1 MSRFFIDRPIFAW
14 VIAIAIMLAGILA
27 IPNLPI
33 AQYPD
38 IAPPTISISA
48 TYPGASA
55 KTVEDSV
62 TQIIEQKMTGLDG
75 LQYMS
80 STSSSAGTGKVDI
93 SFIAGTDPDI
103 AQVQVQNKLQLALPQ
118 LPESVQQ
125 QGVKVAKSSTGFLL
139 VIGFISEDGSL
150 TQTDIADYI
159 TTNVQDSLSRVE
171 GVGNTQVFGAP
182 YAMRIWLDPL
192 KLTNYK
198 ITTSEIKSAIQAQN
212 TQVSAGQL
220 GGTPAVPGQQLNA
233 TVTAQSRL
241 QTPEQFKAIVLKT
254 APDGAVIRLS
264 DVAKVEL
271 GSENYDVISRYKG
284 NPASGLAVTL
294 ASGANALDTAEAV
307 KAKLNELTA
316 FFPSG
321 LKAVI
326 PYDSSPFIRISIEG
340 VVHTLIEAIIL
351 VFIVMLVFLQNL
363 RATLIPTIT
372 VPVVLLGTLAIL
384 NIAGYSINTLT
395 MFGMVLA
402 IGLLVDDAIVV
413 VENVERLMVEEK
425 LSPRAAT
432 RKSMGQITGAL
443 IGIALVLSA
452 VFIPM
457 AFFGGSTGVIY
468 RQFSIT
474 LVSSMVLS
482 VLVALILTPALT
494 ATLLKPPKSQHGE
507 HGFSG
512 WFNRNF
518 NRGSNGYQRMVGGM
532 LRKPLRYLVI
542 YGLIIGGMIYLF
554 SKLPTSFL
562 PDEDQGTLF
571 VQIQLPPGATQERT
585 LQVIKQVE
593 QYFLENEKD
602 VLSSLFAVSGMG
614 SAGNGQNVARA
625 FVRLVDWSERKSPD
639 KTAQAVAARAMGKLS
654 KIRDARVVAI
664 APPAVRGLGSSAGFD
679 VELQDRAGLGH
690 DALMS
695 ARDEFLKKVSQ
706 DSRLTG
712 VRPNGLDDTA
722 QYSLDL
728 DISQAGALGVPVST
742 INETLSMAW
751 GGSYVGDFIDKGR
764 VKKVYVQGEAATRML
779 PDDLDK
785 WYVRNSSGE
794 MVPFSAFAKG
804 KWVYGSP
811 LLERFNGMSA
821 VEVVGAPV
829 AGVSSGTAMQ
839 IVEQAIQELP
849 PGIGYE
855 WTGMSYQEKASG
867 SQAPMLYAISMLVVF
882 LALAALYESWSIPFA
897 VMLVVPLGV
906 VGALLATY
914 SRGLANDVYFQ
925 VGLLTTIGLSAK
937 NAILIVEFAKELMDH
952 GMGLMQA
959 TLEAVRIRLRP
970 ILMTSFAFMLG
981 VLPLVIS
988 TGAGSGSQHSVGTG
1002 VLGGMISATLL
1013 GIFFVPVFFLVVR
1026 KIFPAKPT
1034 VSEQTE
1040 HEAVVT
1046 V

>member
-14 VIAIAIMLAGILA
+14 VIAIVIMLAGILA

-125 QGVKVAKSSTGFLL
+125 QGVKVAKSSTGFLI

-159 TTNVQDSLSRVE
+159 TTNVQDSLSRVA

-198 ITTSEIKSAIQAQN
+198 ITTAEIKSAIQAQN

-220 GGTPAVPGQQLNA
+220 GGTPAVAGQQLNA

-254 APDGAVIRLS
+254 TSDGAVIRLS

-284 NPASGLAVTL
+284 NPASGLAITL

-316 FFPSG
+316 FFPAG

-326 PYDSSPFIRISIEG
+326 PYDSSPFIRVSIEG

-351 VFIVMLVFLQNL
+351 VFIVMLVFLQNF

-384 NIAGYSINTLT
+384 DIAGYSINTLT

-452 VFIPM
+452 VFVPM

-494 ATLLKPPKSQHGE
+494 ATLLKPPKPNHGE
-507 HGFSG
+507 HGFAG
-512 WFNRNF
+512 WFNRGF
-518 NRGSNGYQRMVGGM
+518 NRSSHGYQRTVSGM

-554 SKLPTSFL
+554 AKLPTSFL

-654 KIRDARVVAI
+654 KIRDAKVVAM

-706 DSRLTG
+706 DPRLTG

-728 DISQAGALGVPVST
+728 DIGQAGALGVPVST

-779 PDDLDK
+779 PDDLNK

-849 PGIGYE
+849 AGVGYE

-981 VLPLVIS
+981 VLPLVLS

-1013 GIFFVPVFFLVVR
+1013 GIFFVPVFFVVVR
-1026 KIFPAKPT
+1026 KIFPARPT
-1034 VSEQTE
+1034 ASQTE
-1040 HEAVVT
+1040 HETAVSV
-1046 V
+1046 

>member
-14 VIAIAIMLAGILA
+14 VIAIVIMLAGILA

-75 LQYMS
+75 LQYIS
-80 STSSSAGTGKVDI
+80 STSSSAGMGKVDI

-198 ITTSEIKSAIQAQN
+198 ITTAEIKAAIQAQN

-241 QTPEQFKAIVLKT
+241 QTPEQFRAIVLKT
-254 APDGAVIRLS
+254 APDGAVTRLS

-294 ASGANALDTAEAV
+294 ASDANALDTAEAV
-307 KAKLNELTA
+307 KAKLDELAA

-384 NIAGYSINTLT
+384 DVAGYSINTLT

-425 LSPRAAT
+425 LSPREAT

-494 ATLLKPPKSQHGE
+494 ATLLKPPKPNHGE

-518 NRGSNGYQRMVGGM
+518 NRSSNGYQRMVGGM

-554 SKLPTSFL
+554 TKLPTSFL

-602 VLSSLFAVSGMG
+602 VLASLFAVSGMG

-679 VELQDRAGLGH
+679 VQLQDRAGLGH

-695 ARDEFLKKVSQ
+695 ARDEFIKKVSQ
-706 DSRLTG
+706 DPRLTG

-722 QYSLDL
+722 QYSIDL

-779 PDDLDK
+779 PDDLNK

-794 MVPFSAFAKG
+794 MVAFSAFAKG

-839 IVEQAIQELP
+839 IVEEAIKELP

-1002 VLGGMISATLL
+1002 VLGGMVSATVL
-1013 GIFFVPVFFLVVR
+1013 GIFFVPVFFVVVR
-1026 KIFPAKPT
+1026 KIFPAKPALASIESAPT
-1034 VSEQTE
+1034 ITF
-1040 HEAVVT
+1040 
-1046 V
+1046 

>member
-14 VIAIAIMLAGILA
+14 VIAIVIMLAGILA

-159 TTNVQDSLSRVE
+159 TTNVQDSLSRVA

-198 ITTSEIKSAIQAQN
+198 ITTAEIKSAIQAQN

-220 GGTPAVPGQQLNA
+220 GGTPAVAGQQLNA

-254 APDGAVIRLS
+254 ASDGAVIRLS

-284 NPASGLAVTL
+284 NPASGLAITL

-316 FFPSG
+316 FFPAG

-326 PYDSSPFIRISIEG
+326 PYDSSPFIRVSIEG

-351 VFIVMLVFLQNL
+351 VFIVMLVFLQNF

-384 NIAGYSINTLT
+384 DIAGYSINTLT

-494 ATLLKPPKSQHGE
+494 ATLLKPPKPNHGE
-507 HGFSG
+507 HGFAG
-512 WFNRNF
+512 WFNRGF
-518 NRGSNGYQRMVGGM
+518 NRSSHGYQRMVGGM

-554 SKLPTSFL
+554 AKLPTSFL

-654 KIRDARVVAI
+654 KIRDAKVVAM

-706 DSRLTG
+706 DPRLTG

-728 DISQAGALGVPVST
+728 DIGQAGALGVPVST

-779 PDDLDK
+779 PEDLNK

-849 PGIGYE
+849 AGVGYE

-981 VLPLVIS
+981 VLPLVLS

-1013 GIFFVPVFFLVVR
+1013 GIFFVPVFFVVVR
-1026 KIFPAKPT
+1026 KIFPAKPAA
-1034 VSEQTE
+1034 SQTE
-1040 HEAVVT
+1040 HETAVNV
-1046 V
+1046 

>member
-14 VIAIAIMLAGILA
+14 VIAIVIMLAGILA

-125 QGVKVAKSSTGFLL
+125 QGVKVAKSSTGFLI

-159 TTNVQDSLSRVE
+159 TTNVQDSLSRVA

-198 ITTSEIKSAIQAQN
+198 ITTAEIKSAIQAQN

-220 GGTPAVPGQQLNA
+220 GGTPAVAGQQLNA

-254 APDGAVIRLS
+254 TSDGAVIRLS

-284 NPASGLAVTL
+284 NPASGLAITL

-316 FFPSG
+316 FFPAG

-326 PYDSSPFIRISIEG
+326 PYDSSPFIRVSIEG

-351 VFIVMLVFLQNL
+351 VFIVMLVFLQNF

-384 NIAGYSINTLT
+384 DIAGYSINTLT

-452 VFIPM
+452 VFVPM

-494 ATLLKPPKSQHGE
+494 ATLLKPPKPNHGE
-507 HGFSG
+507 HGFAG
-512 WFNRNF
+512 WFNRGF
-518 NRGSNGYQRMVGGM
+518 NRSSHGYQRTVSGM

-554 SKLPTSFL
+554 
-562 PDEDQGTLF
+562 
-571 VQIQLPPGATQERT
+571 A
-585 LQVIKQVE
+585 
-593 QYFLENEKD
+593 
-602 VLSSLFAVSGMG
+602 
-614 SAGNGQNVARA
+614 
-625 FVRLVDWSERKSPD
+625 
-639 KTAQAVAARAMGKLS
+639 
-654 KIRDARVVAI
+654 
-664 APPAVRGLGSSAGFD
+664 
-679 VELQDRAGLGH
+679 
-690 DALMS
+690 
-695 ARDEFLKKVSQ
+695 
-706 DSRLTG
+706 
-712 VRPNGLDDTA
+712 
-722 QYSLDL
+722 
-728 DISQAGALGVPVST
+728 
-742 INETLSMAW
+742 
-751 GGSYVGDFIDKGR
+751 
-764 VKKVYVQGEAATRML
+764 
-779 PDDLDK
+779 
-785 WYVRNSSGE
+785 
-794 MVPFSAFAKG
+794 
-804 KWVYGSP
+804 
-811 LLERFNGMSA
+811 
-821 VEVVGAPV
+821 
-829 AGVSSGTAMQ
+829 
-839 IVEQAIQELP
+839 
-849 PGIGYE
+849 
-855 WTGMSYQEKASG
+855 
-867 SQAPMLYAISMLVVF
+867 
-882 LALAALYESWSIPFA
+882 
-897 VMLVVPLGV
+897 
-906 VGALLATY
+906 
-914 SRGLANDVYFQ
+914 
-925 VGLLTTIGLSAK
+925 
-937 NAILIVEFAKELMDH
+937 
-952 GMGLMQA
+952 
-959 TLEAVRIRLRP
+959 
-970 ILMTSFAFMLG
+970 
-981 VLPLVIS
+981 
-988 TGAGSGSQHSVGTG
+988 
-1002 VLGGMISATLL
+1002 
-1013 GIFFVPVFFLVVR
+1013 
-1026 KIFPAKPT
+1026 
-1034 VSEQTE
+1034 
-1040 HEAVVT
+1040 
-1046 V
+1046 

>member
-384 NIAGYSINTLT
+384 DIAGYSINTLT

-425 LSPRAAT
+425 LSPRTAT

-494 ATLLKPPKSQHGE
+494 ATLLKPPKPQHGE

-512 WFNRNF
+512 WFNRSF
-518 NRGSNGYQRMVGGM
+518 NRSSNGYQRMVGGM

-654 KIRDARVVAI
+654 KIRDAKVVAM

-722 QYSLDL
+722 QYSIDL

-794 MVPFSAFAKG
+794 MIPFSAFAKG

-1034 VSEQTE
+1034 VSKQTE
-1040 HEAVVT
+1040 HEAAVT